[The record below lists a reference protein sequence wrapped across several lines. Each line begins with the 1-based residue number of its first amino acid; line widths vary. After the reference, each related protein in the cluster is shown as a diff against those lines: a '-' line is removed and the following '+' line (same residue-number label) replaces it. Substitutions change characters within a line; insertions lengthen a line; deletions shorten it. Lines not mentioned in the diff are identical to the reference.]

1 MKITKKDNRYTIEL
15 GRREYLLLKEAVEY
29 GATWMNENGYRKDE
43 EKMLKLY
50 NKLEKG
56 DK

>member
-15 GRREYLLLKEAVEY
+15 GRREYLLLKEAVDY

-56 DK
+56 E